1 MQTKEEVTILISLE
15 RYIFSWKLDTSEE
28 SQQLFDHLLGRQPG
42 LTTISAFQ
50 LELLQ
55 VPPGEGRPCPVA
67 SGGCTV
73 HTGRTL
79 HFTGNYNFF
88 ESLPFKTSNYARET
102 QERQINWLTR
112 EKAIFVI
119 CSCVLGANRTERARR
134 AYIINCRPKVKFRKG
149 SILQQLLRVSLRSN
163 FLQAMVDLE
172 RAKKFDHGLAGVDDI
187 LPEHEKWYIELYL
200 TLKIPSEME
209 VAPRYNCRNC
219 WHCWHC

>member
-1 MQTKEEVTILISLE
+1 MQTKEEVTIPISLE
-15 RYIFSWKLDTSEE
+15 RYIFSWKFDTSEE
-28 SQQLFDHLLGRQPG
+28 SQQIFDHLLGRQPG
-42 LTTISAFQ
+42 LTTISAFH
-50 LELLQ
+50 LDLLQ

-88 ESLPFKTSNYARET
+88 ESLPFKNFQLCKKDTGKT
-102 QERQINWLTR
+102 DKLTDSWKGR
-112 EKAIFVI
+112 FVI

-163 FLQAMVDLE
+163 FPQAMVDLE

-200 TLKIPSEME
+200 TLKKPE
-209 VAPRYNCRNC
+209 RN
-219 WHCWHC
+219 WSV